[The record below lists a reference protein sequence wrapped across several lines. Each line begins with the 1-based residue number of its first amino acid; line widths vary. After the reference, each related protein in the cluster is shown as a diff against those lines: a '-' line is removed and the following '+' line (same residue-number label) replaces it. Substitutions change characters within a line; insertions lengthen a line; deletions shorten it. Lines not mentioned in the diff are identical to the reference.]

1 MIELGCCAFN
11 FRGLSLE
18 DALQLVRHLGFR
30 NVDLGASGPDA
41 QVNQEAAAARPARVG
56 GELRTLI
63 KRQGLVP
70 VELFCCTIYVDGE
83 PVDANHPDPHLRKRL
98 LARYRGLC
106 QCAAEAGFQSVMGVP
121 GRPQPELNPQAA
133 WDAAAETLS
142 EMVEIAGKCGLAF
155 NVEPGSSSILH
166 TPQAAERMAQEVPGL
181 GYTLDYA
188 HFYGQ
193 SIPQQEVVPLHA
205 YTRHMHAKPARPG
218 VAKCLVHEGEIDFE
232 SILQDLQQRAWAG
245 TISMECIYDV
255 NAPSLT
261 AHPAFQSVLLAHQIE
276 RILEES
282 L

>member
-11 FRGLSLE
+11 FQGLSLGE
-18 DALQLVRHLGFR
+18 ALQLVRHLGFR
-30 NVDLGASGPDA
+30 SVDVGASGPDA

-63 KRQGLVP
+63 KRRGLAP
-70 VELFCCTIYVDGE
+70 IELFCCAVYVDGQ
-83 PVDANHPDPHLRKRL
+83 PVQANHPDAQVRERM
-98 LARYRGLC
+98 LARFRGLC
-106 QCAAEAGFQSVMGVP
+106 QCAAEAGFQSLMGVP
-121 GRPQPELNPQAA
+121 GRPQETHTRQET
-133 WDAAAETLS
+133 WDTAAETLS
-142 EMVEIAGKCGLAF
+142 KMVATAGMYGLAF
-155 NVEPGSSSILH
+155 NVEPSSSSILH

-218 VAKCLVHEGEIDFE
+218 VAKCLAHEGEIEFR
-232 SILQDLQQRAWAG
+232 SILQDLRERDWSG

-276 RILEES
+276 RILEETP
-282 L
+282 